1 LKVRD
6 VSHARIGAE
15 ISTQSIKNVKGNIII
30 GDWMIDECNLIGKG
44 FHNLQISMNEAM
56 SSLNQG
62 KFFLELHGMG
72 SGFTGI
78 HVMKFFPSLM
88 EFLELA
94 MRGVMVGEVE
104 ARIAL
109 RINLS

>member
-1 LKVRD
+1 
-6 VSHARIGAE
+6 
-15 ISTQSIKNVKGNIII
+15 
-30 GDWMIDECNLIGKG
+30 
-44 FHNLQISMNEAM
+44 
-56 SSLNQG
+56 
-62 KFFLELHGMG
+62 MG